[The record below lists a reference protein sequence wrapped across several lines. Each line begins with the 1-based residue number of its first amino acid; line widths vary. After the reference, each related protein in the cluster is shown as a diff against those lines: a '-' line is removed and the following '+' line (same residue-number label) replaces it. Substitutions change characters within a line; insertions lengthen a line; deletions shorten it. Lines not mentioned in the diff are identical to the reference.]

1 MKIQT
6 TVQPKGRE
14 RVATFTS
21 TNRQMFLSLREFDRL
36 LHCGKI
42 EFSEGAWR
50 EVNKNN

>member
-21 TNRQMFLSLREFDRL
+21 TNRQMFLSLREFDRM
-36 LHCGKI
+36 LHSGKI
-42 EFSEGAWR
+42 QWRDDAWR
-50 EVNKNN
+50 ESVAS